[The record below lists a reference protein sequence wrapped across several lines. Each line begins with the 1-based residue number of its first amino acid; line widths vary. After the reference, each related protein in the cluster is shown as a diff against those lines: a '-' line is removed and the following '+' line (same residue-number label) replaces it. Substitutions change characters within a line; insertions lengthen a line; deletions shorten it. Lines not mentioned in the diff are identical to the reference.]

1 MDNYLLLDSGDYS
14 DDMPV
19 IERKSMRGVIFING
33 KLLVV
38 ETGNGEI
45 KLPGGGMEPG
55 ETEIETLVREVLEET
70 GRRVIPESV
79 ELFYTIEERRPSFKE
94 YALWHQISKIFYC
107 DVDDSISEPRY
118 TPGEIRKDMH
128 VALMTVDEAIEKSRA
143 IISGVD
149 FKPWNTRE
157 YRTLLLIKEGRKEMA
172 DEETDVYNEVQ
183 TWNEV
188 TLVYNSAL
196 KEINTRLEIL
206 NDELQSVHQYNPIE
220 HIKSRLKTPESIVK
234 KLKKYGKESTIE
246 NMVLYV
252 NDIAGIRVIC
262 SFTNDIYKIAEMLS
276 NQSDIKVIEVRDY
289 IKNPKP
295 SGYTSYHMLVTIPIF
310 LSDKIV
316 HTKVEIQIRTVAMDF
331 WASLEHKINYKF
343 EGNVPADIREE
354 LVACAQMVSRLDD
367 RMLLLNQEVQ
377 SLGKQEN

>member
-1 MDNYLLLDSGDYS
+1 MDNYLLLDSGNYS
-14 DDMPV
+14 EDMPV
-19 IERKSMRGVIFING
+19 IERFSMRGVIFLGG
-33 KLLVV
+33 KLLLV
-38 ETGNGEI
+38 ETANGDL
-45 KLPGGGMEPG
+45 KLPGGGMEG
-55 ETEIETLVREVLEET
+55 AETETETLIREVLEET
-70 GRRVIPESV
+70 GRHVIPETIR
-79 ELFYTIEERRPSFKE
+79 LFYTIEEKRLSFKE
-94 YALWHQISKIFYC
+94 RALWHQISKIFFC
-107 DVDDSISEPRY
+107 EVDDRISAPKY
-118 TPGEIRKDMH
+118 TPGEIRKQMH
-128 VALMTVDEAIEKSRA
+128 VTLMPIDDAIEQSKKMVSN
-143 IISGVD
+143 S
-149 FKPWNTRE
+149 PWSNRE
-157 YRTLLLIKEGRKEMA
+157 YRTLLLIKEGIKQEMA
-172 DEETDVYNEVQ
+172 DMEDHNNEVQ

-220 HIKSRLKTPESIVK
+220 HIKSRIKTPESIVK

-295 SGYTSYHMLVTIPIF
+295 SGYKSYHMLVTIPIF

-343 EGNVPADIREE
+343 EGNVPDDIREE
-354 LVACAQMVSRLDD
+354 LVACAQMVSKLDD

-377 SLGKQEN
+377 SLGRVDQ

>member
-1 MDNYLLLDSGDYS
+1 MENYLLLDSGDYK

-19 IERKSMRGVIFING
+19 IERKSMRGVIFIG
-33 KLLVV
+33 DKLLVV

-45 KLPGGGMEPG
+45 KLPGGGMEEG
-55 ETEIETLVREVLEET
+55 ETEMDTLYREVLEET
-70 GRRVIPESV
+70 GRRIIPDTV
-79 ELFYTIEERRPSFKE
+79 KLFYTIEERRPSFKE
-94 YALWHQISKIFYC
+94 YAIWHQISKIFYC
-107 DVDDSISEPRY
+107 EVDDSITEPRY
-118 TPGEIRKDMH
+118 TPGEIRKNMH
-128 VALMTVDEAIEKSRA
+128 VALMSVEDAIEKSRK
-143 IISGVD
+143 IISGTD

-157 YRTLLLIKEGRKEMA
+157 YRTLLLIKEGRDKAMT
-172 DEETDVYNEVQ
+172 EEQDGEDYSPVQ

-276 NQSDIKVIEVRDY
+276 HQSDIKVIEVRDY

-343 EGNVPADIREE
+343 EGNVPEDIREE

-377 SLGKQEN
+377 SLK